1 MVHPWFTLDHCVLIS
16 AKKWEPVDNKM
27 LQNLNRLSALDL
39 SRNRLRRVP
48 GPNWFASDESL
59 WENLSMLRRV
69 DLSHSEF
76 Y

>member
-1 MVHPWFTLDHCVLIS
+1 MQFRETSPPRGYSGVRNALFGVSED
-16 AKKWEPVDNKM
+16 